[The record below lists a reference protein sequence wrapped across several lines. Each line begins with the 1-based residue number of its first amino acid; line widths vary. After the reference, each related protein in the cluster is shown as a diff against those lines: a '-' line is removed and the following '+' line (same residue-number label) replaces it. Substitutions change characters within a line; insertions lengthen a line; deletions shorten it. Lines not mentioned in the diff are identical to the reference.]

1 MIRQELL
8 VGNMVE
14 IYHYKKEH
22 EAVKLLRADESVYE
36 CSNTAVWWTMLSRG
50 SYSTKISQHVI
61 EMSLCLSH

>member
-50 SYSTKISQHVI
+50 SYPTEIS
-61 EMSLCLSH
+61 